1 MDRLSGSNR
10 HGNSMDTGIR
20 AVEGAAQSGRGRTG
34 PEQGARSLRR
44 TLSYYD
50 LLVYGLAYVSPFALL
65 QTVGFVWQ
73 ASNGLIVLA
82 YVLAAVCMY
91 FTAKS
96 YALMT
101 DTIPNAGSVYGFARH
116 ALGPFAGFIAGW
128 MILLDYLLIPA
139 YIYVLMAVA
148 LDTLIPQVDRA
159 IWIVALGGA
168 TLGINWF
175 GVKVTSRVNLISV
188 AIQLAIIAVIASF
201 SLLALHAGK
210 GTGALTL
217 RPLYTPGLFH
227 AKSVFTATSICVMSF
242 LGFDAISTLSEE
254 VASDDRR
261 VVGRAIVGVLFLSAA
276 LFTLLAWVFGNLM
289 SGLAIK
295 DPASAIYE
303 LAGWAIGPWASA
315 LIAWATVTVVGFTNA
330 LPMQVGVARVT
341 YAMGRDRQLPAV
353 LAKVH
358 AIHGTP
364 YVGMIVTT
372 AISLAVA
379 LAMRFRMDDLVSIV
393 NFGAL
398 SGFFILHVSVIALF
412 WVKGRSG
419 RWIAHLIVPLAGIVV
434 VLAVLSGMSA
444 LATTLGLSWLA
455 TGLVYGT
462 VLTRRRR
469 AELAI

>member
-1 MDRLSGSNR
+1 MDA
-10 HGNSMDTGIR
+10 GIR
-20 AVEGAAQSGRGRTG
+20 AGGAPPQGHGRSAD
-34 PEQGARSLRR
+34 GAVSLRR

-50 LLVYGLAYVSPFALL
+50 LLIYGLAYVSPFALL
-65 QTVGFVWQ
+65 QTLGFVWL

-82 YVLAAVCMY
+82 YVFAAVCMY

-101 DTIPNAGSVYGFARH
+101 DTVPNAGSVYGFARH
-116 ALGPFAGFIAGW
+116 ALGPFTGFIAGW

-148 LDTLIPQVDRA
+148 LGTLIPQVDRA
-159 IWIVALGGA
+159 IWIVVLGGA

-188 AIQLAIIAVIASF
+188 AIQLAIIGVIAWY
-201 SLLALHAGK
+201 SLIALHAGK
-210 GTGALTL
+210 GNGALTL

-227 AKSVFTATSICVMSF
+227 AKSIFTATSICVMSF

-254 VASDDRR
+254 VKSDDRR
-261 VVGRAIVGVLFLSAA
+261 IVGRAIVGVLFLSAA
-276 LFTLLAWVFGNLM
+276 LFTLLAWVLGNLI
-289 SGLAIK
+289 SGLVIK
-295 DPASAIYE
+295 DAASAIYE
-303 LAGWAIGPWASA
+303 LADSAIGSWASV
-315 LIAWATVTVVGFTNA
+315 LIAWVTVTVVGFTNA
-330 LPMQVGVARVT
+330 LPMQVGVARVM

-379 LAMRFRMDDLVSIV
+379 LAMRFRMDELVSIV

-398 SGFFILHVSVIALF
+398 SGFFILHVSVIVLF
-412 WVKGRSG
+412 WIKGRSR
-419 RWIAHLIVPLAGIVV
+419 RWIAHLFVPVAGIIV
-434 VLAVLSGMSA
+434 VLAVMSGMSG
-444 LATTLGLSWLA
+444 LATTLGLAWLVV
-455 TGLVYGT
+455 GLAYGM
-462 VLTRRRR
+462 VLTKRRR
-469 AELAI
+469 AELTI

>member
-1 MDRLSGSNR
+1 
-10 HGNSMDTGIR
+10 MDTGIR
-20 AVEGAAQSGRGRTG
+20 AGDGVAAPAQGGSGA
-34 PEQGARSLRR
+34 ESLRR

-50 LLVYGLAYVSPFALL
+50 LLMYGLAYVSPFALL
-65 QTVGFVWQ
+65 QTLGFVWQ

-101 DTIPNAGSVYGFARH
+101 DTVPNAGSVYGFARH
-116 ALGPFAGFIAGW
+116 ALGPFTGFIAGW

-148 LDTLIPQVDRA
+148 LGTLIPQVDRA
-159 IWIVALGGA
+159 LWILVLGGA

-188 AIQLAIIAVIASF
+188 AIQLAVIAVITLF
-201 SLLALHAGK
+201 SLLALRAGK
-210 GTGALTL
+210 GSGALTL
-217 RPLYTPGLFH
+217 RPLYAPELFH
-227 AKSVFTATSICVMSF
+227 VKSIFTATSICVMSF

-254 VASDDRR
+254 VKSDDRR
-261 VVGRAIVGVLFLSAA
+261 IVGRAIVGVLFLSAA
-276 LFTLLAWVFGNLM
+276 LFTVLAWVLGNLI
-289 SGLAIK
+289 SGLVIK
-295 DPASAIYE
+295 DAASAMYE
-303 LAGWAIGPWASA
+303 LADSAIGPWMSA
-315 LIAWATVTVVGFTNA
+315 LIAWVTVTVVGFTNA
-330 LPMQVGVARVT
+330 LPMQVGVARVM
-341 YAMGRDRQLPAV
+341 YAMGRDRQLPSV

-358 AIHGTP
+358 SIYGTP

-379 LAMRFRMDDLVSIV
+379 IAMRFQMDELVSIV

-398 SGFFILHVSVIALF
+398 SGFFILHVSVIVLF

-419 RWIAHLIVPLAGIVV
+419 RWIAHLLVPVAGILV

-444 LATTLGLSWLA
+444 LATTLGLTWLIV
-455 TGLVYGT
+455 GLAYGM
-462 VLTRRRR
+462 VLTKRRR
-469 AELAI
+469 AELTI

>member
-1 MDRLSGSNR
+1 
-10 HGNSMDTGIR
+10 MDTGIR
-20 AVEGAAQSGRGRTG
+20 AGGGAPA
-34 PEQGARSLRR
+34 PDQGVGGTRSLRR

-50 LLVYGLAYVSPFALL
+50 LLIYGLAYVSPFALM

-101 DTIPNAGSVYGFARH
+101 DTVPNAGSVYGFARH
-116 ALGPFAGFIAGW
+116 ALGPFTGFIAGW

-148 LDTLIPQVDRA
+148 LGTLIPEVDRA
-159 IWIVALGGA
+159 IWIVVLGGA

-188 AIQLAIIAVIASF
+188 AIQLAVIAVIVLF
-201 SLLALHAGK
+201 SLLALRAGK

-217 RPLYTPGLFH
+217 RPLYTPELFH
-227 AKSVFTATSICVMSF
+227 AKSIFTATSICVMSF

-254 VASDDRR
+254 VESDDRR
-261 VVGRAIVGVLFLSAA
+261 IVGRAIVGVLFLSAA
-276 LFTLLAWVFGNLM
+276 LFTTMAWVLGNLM
-289 SGLAIK
+289 SGMVIK
-295 DPASAIYE
+295 DAASASYE
-303 LAGWAIGPWASA
+303 LAESAIGSWASV
-315 LIAWATVTVVGFTNA
+315 LIAWVTVTVVGFTNA
-330 LPMQVGVARVT
+330 LPMQVGVARVM

-379 LAMRFRMDDLVSIV
+379 LAMRYQMDELVSVV

-398 SGFFILHVSVIALF
+398 SGFFILHVSVIVLF
-412 WVKGRSG
+412 WVKGRS
-419 RWIAHLIVPLAGIVV
+419 RQWVVHLVVPVAGIIV
-434 VLAVLSGMSA
+434 VLAVMSGMSA
-444 LATTLGLSWLA
+444 LAMTLGLVWLVV
-455 TGLVYGT
+455 GLAYGM
-462 VLTRRRR
+462 LLIKRRR